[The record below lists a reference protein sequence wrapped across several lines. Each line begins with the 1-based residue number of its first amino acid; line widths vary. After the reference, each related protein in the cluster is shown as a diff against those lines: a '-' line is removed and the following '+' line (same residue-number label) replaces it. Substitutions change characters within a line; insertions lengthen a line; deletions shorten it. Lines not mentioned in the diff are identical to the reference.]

1 MARRNAAGA
10 ATAPSADPLEGR
22 EMTPTKRNGLD
33 AANIQPAETTYQT
46 NDLNYAT
53 AVRHRKGQATA
64 TALLALR
71 GFAVEPHPNGDYL
84 VTSNGLS
91 HYLQDLEALQ
101 DFAKGVGH
109 G

>member
-1 MARRNAAGA
+1 MN
-10 ATAPSADPLEGR
+10 
-22 EMTPTKRNGLD
+22 PTKSNGLD
-33 AANIQPAETTYQT
+33 AANIQPAETTYQS
-46 NDLNYAT
+46 NGLNFAT
-53 AVRHRKGQATA
+53 TERRRKAQATA

-101 DFAKGVGH
+101 DFAKGVCH

>member
-1 MARRNAAGA
+1 
-10 ATAPSADPLEGR
+10 
-22 EMTPTKRNGLD
+22 MTPTKGNGLD
-33 AANIQPAETTYQT
+33 AANIQPAETTDQT
-46 NDLNYAT
+46 NGLNFAT
-53 AVRHRKGQATA
+53 TERRRKAQATA

-71 GFAVEPHPNGDYL
+71 GFAVEPYPNGDFL
-84 VTSNGLS
+84 VTANGLS

>member
-1 MARRNAAGA
+1 MN
-10 ATAPSADPLEGR
+10 L
-22 EMTPTKRNGLD
+22 TKGNGQGVTSTLT
-33 AANIQPAETTYQT
+33 AETTYQT

-53 AVRHRKGQATA
+53 TERRRKGQATA

-71 GFAVEPHPNGDYL
+71 GFTVEPHPNGDFL
-84 VTSNGLS
+84 VTANGLS

-101 DFAKGVGH
+101 DCARGVCH

>member
-1 MARRNAAGA
+1 
-10 ATAPSADPLEGR
+10 
-22 EMTPTKRNGLD
+22 MTPTKRNGLD

-46 NDLNYAT
+46 NDLNFAT
-53 AVRHRKGQATA
+53 AERRRKTQATA

-71 GFAVEPHPNGDYL
+71 GFVVEPYPNGDFL
-84 VTSNGLS
+84 VTANGLS

-101 DFAKGVGH
+101 DFAKGVSH

>member
-1 MARRNAAGA
+1 MSPKKG
-10 ATAPSADPLEGR
+10 
-22 EMTPTKRNGLD
+22 NGLD
-33 AANIQPAETTYQT
+33 AANIQPAKTDQT
-46 NDLNYAT
+46 NDLNSAT
-53 AVRHRKGQATA
+53 TERRRKAQATA

-71 GFAVEPHPNGDYL
+71 GFAVEPHPNGNYL

-101 DFAKGVGH
+101 DFAKGVSH

>member
-1 MARRNAAGA
+1 MN
-10 ATAPSADPLEGR
+10 
-22 EMTPTKRNGLD
+22 PTTSNGQGVTSTLT
-33 AANIQPAETTYQT
+33 AETTYQT

-53 AVRHRKGQATA
+53 AERRRKAQATA

-71 GFAVEPHPNGDYL
+71 GFTVEPHPNGDFL

-101 DFAKGVGH
+101 DFAKGVNH

>member
-1 MARRNAAGA
+1 MN
-10 ATAPSADPLEGR
+10 
-22 EMTPTKRNGLD
+22 PTKSNGQGVTSTLT
-33 AANIQPAETTYQT
+33 AETTYQS
-46 NDLNYAT
+46 NGLNFAT
-53 AVRHRKGQATA
+53 TERRRKAQATA

-101 DFAKGVGH
+101 DFAKGVRH

>member
-1 MARRNAAGA
+1 MN
-10 ATAPSADPLEGR
+10 
-22 EMTPTKRNGLD
+22 PTNTNGLD

-46 NDLNYAT
+46 NGLNFAT
-53 AVRHRKGQATA
+53 TERCRKTQATA

-71 GFAVEPHPNGDYL
+71 GFTVEPHPNGDYL

-101 DFAKGVGH
+101 DFAKGVSH